1 MVNKMQTIRL
11 YGKKF
16 KLPAPFRKSDWEETI
31 KVKIPSKSKLAQV
44 KVTSDQFVNDLEEYF
59 NETYSNG
66 AFDVTTRAQTFI
78 RRGYI
83 FLKISYN
90 GHF

>member
-1 MVNKMQTIRL
+1 MQTIRL
-11 YGKKF
+11 FGKKF
-16 KLPAPFRKSDWEETI
+16 TLPTPFRKSDWEETI
-31 KVKIPSKSKLAQV
+31 KVKMPKKSKLAKYKITQE
-44 KVTSDQFVNDLEEYF
+44 QFLTDLEEYF
-59 NETYSNG
+59 TDTYNNG
-66 AFDVTTRAQTFI
+66 SFDVSSTAHTFV